1 MNSVKIFIMKT
12 IMKLL
17 LMVVLG
23 KLKEIVI
30 AIEEFVVAAPGTPFL
45 GGVALR
51 TAATVTRS
59 GRTTSI
65 LVFVLCVSP
74 PGLLNSP
81 LLFCPFALFN
91 LASGESKFFF
101 HYHSSL
107 QIAICNIL

>member
-1 MNSVKIFIMKT
+1 MEIFMNGVKMFIMKT

-30 AIEEFVVAAPGTPFL
+30 AIEEFVVAAPGLPIL

-51 TAATVTRS
+51 TATTFTRS

-65 LVFVLCVSP
+65 LVFVL
-74 PGLLNSP
+74 
-81 LLFCPFALFN
+81 
-91 LASGESKFFF
+91 
-101 HYHSSL
+101 
-107 QIAICNIL
+107 